1 MDYLRGQL
9 EDFKQLQE
17 GLNVKQPVYFSW
29 IYHKF
34 VIYFLFSEI
43 NNDI

>member
-29 IYHKF
+29 EFNKKIDFNVKNK
-34 VIYFLFSEI
+34 I
-43 NNDI
+43 